1 MFTDLKTEPAVK
13 EIILLHNKYGDSLI
27 FHKKCIKLIKSF
39 KNLKFLYKVFER
51 NLLNNIFINR
61 QWNSSEIPYLII
73 YEDEKISIK
82 YHVFSPIENNDSET
96 AAYLIHHHGDFILS
110 SYILYGPGYHTIEF
124 EKQIIQNNNNYILS
138 PVKSFHHSNNR
149 INILDSN
156 TPHLVFNVS
165 KTTSSVVIWSE
176 NIDYPT
182 SLSEKGFLR
191 TSYFIRNGEYYGINE
206 KEFINKISE
215 NIFYEN
221 DSEKHIQSICYFL
234 QELGYKNNFFLS
246 TIFSKKIPEKWL
258 KWLRKIDL
266 NIKIEPAV
274 FKGNLNT
281 LGNEMKINDF

>member
-1 MFTDLKTEPAVK
+1 M
-13 EIILLHNKYGDSLI
+13 
-27 FHKKCIKLIKSF
+27 
-39 KNLKFLYKVFER
+39 
-51 NLLNNIFINR
+51 NNIFINR
-61 QWNSSEIPYLII
+61 QWNSCEIPYLII

-124 EKQIIQNNNNYILS
+124 EKQIIQNNNNNNYILS

-182 SLSEKGFLR
+182 SPSEKESLR

-258 KWLRKIDL
+258 KWLRKIYL